1 VGLGWTLALLVAGL
15 ALVGLARWHETRPRE
30 LGQVRL
36 FPVVPVLA
44 AGVLLSVLAAAHLV
58 SLLTGYP
65 LHGRYLP

>member
-1 VGLGWTLALLVAGL
+1 MGLGWTLALLVAGL
-15 ALVGLARWHETRPRE
+15 ALAGLARWHETRPRE

-58 SLLTGYP
+58 SLLTGHP
-65 LHGRYLP
+65 LHGRRLP